1 MKTMDFEIP
10 AYIIKKNKQG
20 MYFYYD
26 VLRVLSY
33 TYLKKEYGEMI
44 EYELYYSIKKVWNLI
59 NQ

>member
-44 EYELYYSIKKVWNLI
+44 EYELYYSIKKFGT
-59 NQ
+59 